1 MSTAWSLF
9 VIIGTLG
16 SIAGTLWLLFA
27 NRKASPQQTTGHN
40 YDGIEE
46 YENPLPRWWIG
57 MFVATIVFGCAYLVY
72 YPGLGNFAGV
82 GGWTSQQ
89 QVARDMAEKEA
100 RFAPLYA
107 RLAAMT
113 PEQLAQD
120 QQAQQIGRRLFLNN
134 CQVCHGINAQGG
146 FGFPNLTDNDWQWG
160 GSFDDIVA
168 TISHGRTAAM
178 VPWEAALG
186 GDAGVNDMAQYVL
199 SLSGHATDA
208 AAAARAAPKFQ
219 LFCIACHGPEG
230 KGTPALGAPN
240 LTDDTWLYGGDA
252 DTIAFT
258 IRNGRSGQ
266 MPAFIDVLG
275 PDKIHILAGY
285 VKELSAQ

>member
-1 MSTAWSLF
+1 MSTAWSIF
-9 VIIGTLG
+9 IIVGTLG

-27 NRKASPQQTTGHN
+27 NRKTSAHPTTGHN

-46 YENPLPRWWIG
+46 LDNPLPRWWIG
-57 MFVATIVFGCAYLVY
+57 LFVATIVFGCGYLVY
-72 YPGLGNFAGV
+72 YHGLGNFAGL
-82 GGWTSQQ
+82 GDWSSQQ
-89 QVARDMAEKEA
+89 QVNRDMAEKEA

-120 QQAQQIGRRLFLNN
+120 QQAQQIGRRLFINN
-134 CQVCHGINAQGG
+134 CAICHGINAQGA
-146 FGFPNLTDNDWQWG
+146 FGFPNLTDHDWQWG
-160 GSFDDIVA
+160 GSFEDIVA
-168 TISHGRTAAM
+168 TITNGRTAAM

-199 SLSGHATDA
+199 SLSGQPHDA
-208 AAAARAAPKFQ
+208 AAAARAAPKYQ
-219 LFCIACHGPEG
+219 MFCIACHGPEG

-240 LTDDTWLYGGDA
+240 LTDDIWLYGGDA
-252 DTIAFT
+252 ATIAFT
-258 IRNGRSGQ
+258 IRNGRNGK
-266 MPAFIDVLG
+266 MPAFTDVLG

-285 VKELSAQ
+285 VKELPTQ

>member
-1 MSTAWSLF
+1 MSTAWSVF
-9 VIIGTLG
+9 IIVGTLG

-27 NRKASPQQTTGHN
+27 NRKTSAHETTGHN

-46 YENPLPRWWIG
+46 YDNPLPRWWIG
-57 MFVATIVFGCAYLVY
+57 LFVATIVFGCAYLAY
-72 YPGLGNFAGV
+72 YPGLGNFAGF
-82 GGWTSQQ
+82 GGWSSKA
-89 QVARDMAEKEA
+89 QVGRDMAEKEA

-107 RLAAMT
+107 RLSALT
-113 PEQLAQD
+113 PEELAQD
-120 QQAQQIGRRLFLNN
+120 QQAQQIGRRLFINN
-134 CQVCHGINAQGG
+134 CAICHGINAQGA
-146 FGFPNLTDNDWQWG
+146 FGFPNLTDRDWQWG

-168 TISHGRTAAM
+168 TISNGRTAAM

-199 SLSGHATDA
+199 SLSGQVHDT
-208 AAAARAAPKFQ
+208 AAAARAAPKYQ
-219 LFCIACHGPEG
+219 MFCVACHGPEG

-240 LTDDTWLYGGDA
+240 LTDDIWLYGGDA

-258 IRNGRSGQ
+258 IRNGRSGK
-266 MPAFIDVLG
+266 MPAFTDVLG

-285 VKELSAQ
+285 VKELPNQ